1 MVHCV
6 LLYLI
11 RVLIGV
17 GGEADCDMRAE
28 ALAVL
33 SEQGVA
39 KSLSLSSLDL
49 YGKPGVCVCACM
61 QRAAV

>member
-1 MVHCV
+1 MS
-6 LLYLI
+6 
-11 RVLIGV
+11 
-17 GGEADCDMRAE
+17 AE

-39 KSLSLSSLDL
+39 KSLSLSSLFL
-49 YGKPGVCVCACM
+49 NGKPGVCVCACM